1 MIRQP
6 SAQRAWIGT
15 RRSGSRASVGTVSS
29 VTRIRR
35 SFRSASDHRFSFSSR
50 RTSTSPAIDLRGASV
65 SLTRTAKLLCSSPPP
80 LPRRAKDTERT
91 RNEQPYSN
99 QRLFER
105 KFRAIYL
112 AANHLVDRS
121 SATPVRASSTLQP
134 CIRGTPEVQARR
146 QSRPRRRP
154 PLRRSFETAK
164 PKLPERGVCHTT
176 GERTGAGVVSL
187 KGAETLSPTPLT

>member
-6 SAQRAWIGT
+6 SALCAWIGT

-121 SATPVRASSTLQP
+121 SATPVRASSTLKP
-134 CIRGTPEVQARR
+134 CIRGTPEVRPAPIASAGLRCADLSKLLNPNCQSEASATRQGNARELE
-146 QSRPRRRP
+146 SC
-154 PLRRSFETAK
+154 L
-164 PKLPERGVCHTT
+164 
-176 GERTGAGVVSL
+176 
-187 KGAETLSPTPLT
+187 